1 MNGTR
6 TLIQGDQDLNHDQ
19 EREKK
24 LEGEEEREESL
35 KSPILESRDEIVGE
49 FWHESH
55 PLNPGCKV
63 TDVGQ

>member
-24 LEGEEEREESL
+24 LEGEEEG
-35 KSPILESRDEIVGE
+35 KIPEIPDSGIQ
-49 FWHESH
+49 
-55 PLNPGCKV
+55 G
-63 TDVGQ
+63 